1 MNLRWRISVI
11 GTMLCWLAITSIAL
25 GGAAFIDSFED
36 GNLVDG
42 SPVSWLPYAAPLN
55 GGTVVI
61 EDGSLVISPPTSGP
75 SELAGYWQTGTY
87 AAGQLYHNFS
97 LRTQVRGLVDTWSVV
112 GVGGLDSEATE
123 GAAGSGTWTYLLI
136 SDTQQN
142 LRIALDAG
150 TQSFPNLSTSTP
162 LSHLSDE
169 INLQFS
175 VYDTTAAVTA
185 WVVGTPQPDAPQLVR
200 RLPEG
205 LQSAEG
211 YISLFGGNLTTTVP
225 VAFRYVDVTP
235 APWEHNQIAMLPT
248 VQYRV
253 LDEDFDNLGD
263 SVADST
269 VTDLIGEYDS
279 DTSNMVGRVITK
291 FNLPREAMDSRPLQ
305 SAKLR
310 FQLITQSQ
318 PTGPIS
324 LYHNPLDNDVEL
336 QASDFEDAGYEQLVG
351 ELVQPTDSEQIYYEI
366 DVTDQI
372 LMDLASDGDTIMS
385 AFRLQVD
392 GLQFVEDG
400 TSHLA
405 RLTGPLNDAP
415 PNLVLTFV
423 PEPTGLGG
431 YLCLLPM
438 LLRRRWGVTNRST
451 P

>member
-1 MNLRWRISVI
+1 VI

-61 EDGSLVISPPTSGP
+61 EDGSLLISPPTSGP
-75 SELAGYWQTGTY
+75 SELAGYWQTNTY

-97 LRTQVRGLVDTWSVV
+97 VRTQVHGLADAWSVV
-112 GVGGLDSEATE
+112 GVGGIDSEATE
-123 GAAGSGTWTYLLI
+123 GAAGSGAWGYLI
-136 SDTQQN
+136 VNNDQQSLSITTN
-142 LRIALDAG
+142 FG
-150 TQSFPNLSTSTP
+150 TQNIPAISTDMS
-162 LSHLSDE
+162 LSHLVED

-175 VYDTTAAVTA
+175 VYDMAVAVTA
-185 WVVGTPQPDAPQLVR
+185 WAVGTPQPDVPQVLR
-200 RLPEG
+200 RLPDG
-205 LQSAEG
+205 LRDAEG
-211 YISLFGGNLTTTVP
+211 YISLLAGNLTTTVP
-225 VAFRYVDVTP
+225 VAFRYVDVSP

-263 SVADST
+263 SVANST
-269 VTDLIGEYDS
+269 ITDLVGEFDS

-405 RLTGPLNDAP
+405 RLTGPLNDTP